1 MNKKRV
7 LIVYRSFFP
16 SLSHLGPATA
26 IRNLMHNMS
35 DDYEFH
41 LLTLNHDFTS
51 GAAMF
56 KTPVH
61 RERMGAATVEYI
73 PRGPAGLRILFD
85 RVREDF
91 DVVDIQCAFD
101 PLVAI
106 PTLILKRL
114 GFLRGKRVFHTP
126 HGIFMDVIMSAS
138 ALKKRLFCRLADLT
152 GLYRGVV
159 HLAGSPAEE
168 HDIRRNHLRR
178 QEVLM
183 VSQFVE
189 SGAPRPTKKEKPPG
203 QLRMAMV
210 GRVTVQ
216 KNVTFALDVVRRLTV
231 ASSLDI
237 FGEVDDSSY
246 AQQCVEMARAGTGQC
261 DVTFKG
267 NLPKDELFA
276 QLADYDVLLHPT
288 LGENFGHSIVEAL
301 TLGLPVLISDK
312 SPWTDVA
319 ASNAGWA
326 LPLSEPES
334 FVEKLEALHAM
345 GPEEWSAM
353 SEGALRYSRATFDGR
368 ATSERYRQAYG

>member
-1 MNKKRV
+1 MTKKRV
-7 LIVYRSFFP
+7 LIIYRSFFP

-26 IRNLMHNMS
+26 IRNLLHNMS
-35 DDYEFH
+35 EDYDFH
-41 LLTLNHDFTS
+41 LVTLNYDFTS
-51 GAAMF
+51 GVPMF
-56 KTPVH
+56 ETQLH
-61 RERMGAATVEYI
+61 RERMGTATVEYI
-73 PRGPAGLRILFD
+73 PTGIAGLRVLFD

-106 PTLILKRL
+106 PTLILNRL
-114 GFLRGKRVFHTP
+114 GFLGNKRVFHTP

-138 ALKKRLFCRLADLT
+138 ALKKRLFCRLADLID
-152 GLYRGVV
+152 LYRGVI
-159 HLAGSPAEE
+159 HLAGSPAEV
-168 HDIRRNHLRR
+168 HDIRRNHLRS
-178 QEVLM
+178 QNVLM

-189 SGAPRPTKKEKPPG
+189 GGALRLTRREKQPAR
-203 QLRMAMV
+203 LRMAMV

-216 KNVTFALDVVRRLTV
+216 KNVTFALDIVRRLTV

-237 FGEVDDSSY
+237 FGEIDDSAY
-246 AQQCVEMARAGTGQC
+246 AKQCIEMVRAGTGQC

-301 TLGLPVLISDK
+301 SLGLPVVISDR

-326 LPLSEPES
+326 LSLSAPNS
-334 FVEKLEALHAM
+334 FVEKLEAIHAM
-345 GPEEWSAM
+345 GPEAWSEL
-353 SEGALRYSRATFDGR
+353 SEGALRYSGATFDAR
-368 ATSERYRQAYG
+368 ATSDRYRQAYG